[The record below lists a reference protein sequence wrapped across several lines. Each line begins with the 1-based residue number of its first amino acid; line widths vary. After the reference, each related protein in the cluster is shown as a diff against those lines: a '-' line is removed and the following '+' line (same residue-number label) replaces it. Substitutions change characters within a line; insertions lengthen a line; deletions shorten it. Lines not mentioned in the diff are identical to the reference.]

1 MMGVYLFILVV
12 GAGILGMSLLGG
24 DADAD
29 LDSGSDAFK
38 WLSLRGLS
46 YFAFVCGGVGA
57 ALTATWHVATAPIIA
72 ALAVGSGAAV
82 SWLATAVFAYLQ
94 RTESGAREGDDAF
107 IGLSGRIVVPFG
119 ESGTGKV
126 LLARA
131 DRTFEMLAKPFGGA
145 TTPPASWNS
154 VIVVEIQ
161 NGIAL
166 VSPLEE
172 QSASEPSLPS
182 LPSA

>member
-1 MMGVYLFILVV
+1 MSIYLFVLVV
-12 GAGILGMSLLGG
+12 GAGILGFSLLGG
-24 DADAD
+24 DTDGD
-29 LDSGSDAFK
+29 LDSGSDALK

-57 ALTATWHVATAPIIA
+57 ALTATWHVATTPIIA

-82 SWLATAVFAYLQ
+82 SWLASAVFRYLR
-94 RTESGAREGDDAF
+94 RTDSGARDSDDAF

-126 LLARA
+126 LVTRV
-131 DRTFEMLAKPFGGA
+131 DRSFEMLARPFDGA
-145 TTPPASWNS
+145 TTPPATWSS

-172 QSASEPSLPS
+172 PSASSILP
-182 LPSA
+182 PA